1 MVEIDGSYGEG
12 GGQILRTAL
21 ALASITQKEV
31 KIKKIRANRTP
42 PGLKN
47 QHLTVARAVRKICRG
62 ELEGD
67 FLGSTEISFKPGQ
80 IVGGKYEFNIGT
92 AGSITLL
99 FQAILPIL
107 LYANKPSEVTA
118 IGGTHVKKSPTWE
131 YFENVFLRALNN
143 MGVEAAGKLLAP
155 GYYPEG
161 GGRAILFV
169 KPSIPKKTEFWP
181 AGEHVRAVIRIAN
194 LPMHVAVREKKIFF
208 EHGFE
213 DVSIIEDK
221 IPRAGNAV
229 TAWKGLVGG
238 SSVGE
243 RGKRAEEVAN
253 EALEDILKDNADV
266 DRHLADQLMLYGVLA
281 NGIRYRTTEIT
292 EHARTNAYIIKMFLE
307 NKIKFEGNEVCMGQR
322 PRAKALGLHNV

>member
-1 MVEIDGSYGEG
+1 MADSVVEIDGSYGEG

-21 ALASITQKEV
+21 ALASITQKKV
-31 KIKKIRANRTP
+31 KIKNIRANRTP

-47 QHLTVARAVRKICRG
+47 QHLTVARALRKICRG

-67 FLGSTEISFKPGQ
+67 SLGSMELRFKPGP
-80 IVGGKYEFNIGT
+80 IVGGRYEFNIGT
-92 AGSITLL
+92 AGSVTLL
-99 FQAILPIL
+99 FQAVLPVL
-107 LYANKPSEVTA
+107 LFANKPSEITA

-131 YFENVFLRALNN
+131 YFENVFLKALNY

-161 GGRAILFV
+161 GGKAQLFV
-169 KPSIPKKTEFWP
+169 KPSTPKKTEFWP
-181 AGEHVRAVIRIAN
+181 GGGHVRVAIRIAN
-194 LPMHVAVREKKIFF
+194 LPMHIAIREKKIFF

-213 DVSIIEDK
+213 DVSILEDK

-229 TAWKGLVGG
+229 TAWRGFVGG

-243 RGKRAEEVAN
+243 KGKRAEEVAN
-253 EALEDILKDNADV
+253 EALEDILKNNADV
-266 DRHLADQLMLYGVLA
+266 DKHLADQLMLYGALA

-292 EHARTNAYIIKMFLE
+292 EHARTNAYIIKMFVE
-307 NKIKFEGNEVCMGQR
+307 NKIKLEENEIYIGE
-322 PRAKALGLHNV
+322 K

>member
-1 MVEIDGSYGEG
+1 MALVEVDGSYGEG

-21 ALASITQKEV
+21 ALASITQKKV
-31 KIKKIRANRTP
+31 KIKNIRANRTQ

-47 QHLTVARAVRKICRG
+47 QHLTVARAIRKICRG

-67 FLGSTEISFKPGQ
+67 SLGSTELTFKPGP
-80 IVGGKYEFNIGT
+80 IIGGRYEFNIGT

-99 FQAILPIL
+99 FQAILPVL
-107 LYANKPSEVTA
+107 LFASKPSEITA

-131 YFENVFLRALNN
+131 YFENVFLRSLDY
-143 MGVEAAGKLLAP
+143 MGVEASGKLLRP

-161 GGRAILFV
+161 GGKAQIFAT
-169 KPSIPKKTEFWP
+169 PSMPKKTEFWP
-181 AGEHVRAVIRIAN
+181 SEKHVRAVIRIAN
-194 LPMHVAVREKKIFF
+194 LPTHIAVREKKIFF

-221 IPRAGNAV
+221 ISNHGNAV
-229 TAWKGLVGG
+229 TVWRGFVGG

-243 RGKRAEEVAN
+243 KGKRAEEVAK
-253 EALEDILKDNADV
+253 EALEDVLKNNADV

-281 NGIRYRTTEIT
+281 NGMRCRTTNIT
-292 EHARTNAYIIKMFLE
+292 EHARTNAYIIKMFVE
-307 NKIKFEGNEVCMGQR
+307 NEIKLEGNEIYVGE
-322 PRAKALGLHNV
+322 K